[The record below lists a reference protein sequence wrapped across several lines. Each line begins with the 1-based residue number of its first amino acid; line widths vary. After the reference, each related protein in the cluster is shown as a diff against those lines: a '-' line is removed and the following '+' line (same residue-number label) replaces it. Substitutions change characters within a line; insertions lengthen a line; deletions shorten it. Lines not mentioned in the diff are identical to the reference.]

1 MKLLPPPHNG
11 SADGNYDG
19 ALNEQQL
26 RAFLDRLRLSRR
38 DLLKVT
44 SGGAAAGLLYGLQG
58 KGLHLGLPEATTA
71 FAMTPE
77 HTVVSAL
84 RPRDL
89 LALNFRLF
97 NLSRMNDD
105 LVVTDIAKP
114 AYLVVEFPGQHIGE
128 EAFFERDPNIPL
140 GPNNDPSSDDPSLG
154 KQAGARIAD
163 KSQLAF
169 RVPPNAK
176 IPYNLESLLDWTQFR
191 LSVAP
196 AALPPDA
203 QGCVRLERP
212 PLTLRL
218 FWFFLKIQLPSS
230 ICVGAPE
237 IREPLYNETAIEAPW
252 ALTMSPHE
260 RAGWAHSRAPVE
272 LGGRTEL
279 WHTRLGVR
287 KPVTD
292 PQGSPVANP
301 DGSPKYEV
309 DEETADDRTLRAIWA
324 EGFPGLGKEPNFL
337 MSLSKFDRLEFVR
350 LTSDFTIGGDG
361 PKPIQAN
368 RLMLS
373 TLGAWIDTRAA
384 WNPPGTLSREEWV
397 HQATMGRDQ
406 YVRVVT
412 KGYLFP
418 FGHRASLIKVTERK
432 FFTHPAVQTS
442 DEQFVAYL
450 RQRIFIVVRE
460 PEKSYDISDAPGQEN
475 AGRGMPFKKIRI
487 TNQKTPNLDRPDT
500 DQFPVDPLV
509 EAQAS
514 FWPRVGGNEFLFN
527 LIGEDADGQRTEFTA
542 PLAFIA
548 QTISADSSKA
558 QRRIS
563 LYNVEP
569 EHKERRERPIN
580 GQRVAYAPSTPGKR
594 GNTTLETANIAFGAS
609 PPADPAAI
617 LEDQPLF
624 FPKLLEAEVR
634 LAAAEQASGS
644 PLPGTEPTVILL
656 SQKYLEQGFGPPDN
670 KGQVYAKLKTAK
682 SLTFPTNKSG
692 GIATPNMQI
701 IGISRILGPVGGAGD
716 RATIPFAP
724 TEGDLDILGTGVFD
738 PAKFLGTQARILGAI
753 LLSEIVKQVPDFQ
766 VGGKS
771 DKVPQITARQIFPGI
786 ALENAGF
793 ESGTS
798 PWTTGGSNTL
808 DASTDQAKFGFQSGK
823 MTHGSSTTFYQYPV
837 TLPEATE
844 YTVRVWLYIPASWS
858 GVPIR
863 LKRNGFAGAEG
874 DDETAADMSPAARDE
889 WQQLVLVFR
898 PHPDALQGQ
907 IRIEGDPAPS
917 GAGTLYLDSLE
928 IVESLALPEALETTL
943 FWNPDLQPDDPL
955 HIFEPWLD
963 DSKRPSVPTIPA
975 DFRLSGQFVA
985 KLNGEEATFSI
996 VGSLDD
1002 FKVNLIGDQDPLHF
1016 ITIKFTKLAFTAK
1029 SGQKPN
1035 VDVDILD
1042 VSFHG
1047 VLNLVNELQKFLG
1060 AGGFGIDISIAGI
1073 KAGYTRSLPDTTIG
1087 VFALRGMAVS
1097 ADVNIPFTNKPVRFR
1112 FCFASRENPFQVS
1125 VNVATGGGFCCIGI
1139 GLDGVEMFEMA
1150 IEFGARVA
1158 FNVGV
1163 ASGSVEIMGGF
1174 YFKIEAISPPGS
1186 QQLTFTA
1193 YLRLSGEVCII
1204 GIITISVEFYLG
1216 LTYKN
1221 PPDILIGEASL
1232 KVKVKVLFV
1241 SKTVTLRVRRE
1252 LPASTHEVT
1261 FEDLMA
1267 EVDWLEYVDAFA
1279 SVP

>member
-1 MKLLPPPHNG
+1 M
-11 SADGNYDG
+11 
-19 ALNEQQL
+19 
-26 RAFLDRLRLSRR
+26 
-38 DLLKVT
+38 
-44 SGGAAAGLLYGLQG
+44 
-58 KGLHLGLPEATTA
+58 
-71 FAMTPE
+71 
-77 HTVVSAL
+77 
-84 RPRDL
+84 
-89 LALNFRLF
+89 
-97 NLSRMNDD
+97 
-105 LVVTDIAKP
+105 
-114 AYLVVEFPGQHIGE
+114 
-128 EAFFERDPNIPL
+128 
-140 GPNNDPSSDDPSLG
+140 
-154 KQAGARIAD
+154 
-163 KSQLAF
+163 
-169 RVPPNAK
+169 
-176 IPYNLESLLDWTQFR
+176 
-191 LSVAP
+191 
-196 AALPPDA
+196 
-203 QGCVRLERP
+203 
-212 PLTLRL
+212 
-218 FWFFLKIQLPSS
+218 
-230 ICVGAPE
+230 GAPE
-237 IREPLYNETAIEAPW
+237 IREPLFNETAIEAPW
-252 ALTMSPHE
+252 ALTMSPHD

-309 DEETADDRTLRAIWA
+309 DEETADERTLRAIWA
-324 EGFPGLGKEPNFL
+324 EGFPDLGKEPFL
-337 MSLSKFDRLEFVR
+337 MSLSKQDRQEFVS

-361 PKPIQAN
+361 PKPVQVN

-384 WNPPGTLSREEWV
+384 WNPPSSLNREEWV

-418 FGHRASLIKVTERK
+418 FGHRVSLIKVTERK
-432 FFTHPAVQTS
+432 FFEHSGP
-442 DEQFVAYL
+442 EFVAYL

-460 PEKSYDISDAPGQEN
+460 PEKTYDIADAPGQEN
-475 AGRGMPFKKIRI
+475 AGRGMPFKKVRI
-487 TNQKTPNLDRPDT
+487 TTRKTPNLDPPDT
-500 DQFPVDPLV
+500 EKFPDSSL
-509 EAQAS
+509 EDAQAS
-514 FWPRVGGNEFLFN
+514 FWPIVGGNDFLFH

-542 PLAFIA
+542 PLAFIDQA
-548 QTISADSSKA
+548 TSADQSLVEE
-558 QRRIS
+558 RIN
-563 LYNVEP
+563 LYNGSPSFEG
-569 EHKERRERPIN
+569 RRERKIN

-594 GNTTLETANIAFGAS
+594 GNTTLETAKIAFGAS

-634 LAAAEQASGS
+634 LSAAEQASGS
-644 PLPGTEPTVILL
+644 PLPGTEPTTILL
-656 SQKYLEQGFGPPDN
+656 SQLYLKHGFSPADN
-670 KGQVYAKLKTAK
+670 KGQIYARLKTSK
-682 SLTFPTNKSG
+682 SLAFPTNKSG

-716 RATIPFAP
+716 TETVPFAP

-738 PAKFLGTQARILGAI
+738 PAKFLGNEARILGSI
-753 LLSEIVKQVPDFQ
+753 LLSEIVKKVPDFQ
-766 VGGKS
+766 VGGKA

-786 ALENAGF
+786 ALANAGF

-798 PWTTGGSNTL
+798 PWTSGGSNTL

-823 MTHGSSTTFYQYPV
+823 MTHVSSTTFYQYPV

-844 YTVRVWLYIPASWS
+844 YTVRVWLYIPTSWT
-858 GVPIR
+858 GDQIR
-863 LKRNGFAGAEG
+863 LKRNDFAGADG

-898 PHPDALQGQ
+898 PHPDDRQGE
-907 IRIEGDPAPS
+907 IRIEGDSAPS
-917 GAGTLYLDSLE
+917 GAAASRTLYLDSLE

-943 FWNPDLQPDDPL
+943 FWNPDLKPDPL

-963 DSKRPSVPTIPA
+963 DTKRPSVPTSPA
-975 DFRLSGQFVA
+975 DFRISGQFLA

-1002 FKVNLIGDQDPLHF
+1002 FKVNLIGDQAPLHF

-1047 VLNLVNELQKFLG
+1047 VLSLVNELQRFLG
-1060 AGGFGIDISIAGI
+1060 AGGFAINISIAGI
-1073 KAGYTRSLPDTTIG
+1073 KAGYTRSLPDTAIG
-1087 VFALRGMAVS
+1087 VFALRQMAIS

-1112 FCFASRENPFQVS
+1112 FCFSSRENPFQVT
-1125 VNVATGGGFCCIGI
+1125 VNVATGGGFLCIGI
-1139 GLDGVEMFEMA
+1139 GLDGVELFEMA
-1150 IEFGARVA
+1150 IEFGARLS
-1158 FNVGV
+1158 FDIGV

-1174 YFKIEAISPPGS
+1174 YFKIEAISPPGQ

-1193 YLRLSGEVCII
+1193 YLRLSGEVCVI

-1216 LTYKN
+1216 LTYQN

-1232 KVKVKVLFV
+1232 KVKIKILFFSV
-1241 SKTVTLRVRRE
+1241 GVTLRVRRE

-1261 FEDLMA
+1261 FGDLMA
-1267 EVDWLEYVDAFA
+1267 EDDWLEYVGAFA

>member
-1 MKLLPPPHNG
+1 MKLLPPAHNG
-11 SADGNYDG
+11 SADENYDG

-38 DLLKVT
+38 DLFKVT
-44 SGGAAAGLLYGLQG
+44 GGGIGAGLLYGLQG

-89 LALNFRLF
+89 LALNFKLF
-97 NLSRMNDD
+97 NLSRVNDD

-128 EAFFERDPNIPL
+128 EAFFESAPNIDPS
-140 GPNNDPSSDDPSLG
+140 GPSSDDPSPS
-154 KQAGARIAD
+154 QAAKARIAD

-169 RVPPNAK
+169 LVPPNAK

-203 QGCVRLERP
+203 QGCVSLERP

-218 FWFFLKIQLPSS
+218 FWFFLNIPVPAF

-287 KPVTD
+287 KPVSD

-309 DEETADDRTLRAIWA
+309 DEESADERTLRAIWA
-324 EGFPGLGKEPNFL
+324 DGFPGLGTDPSFR
-337 MSLSKFDRLEFVR
+337 MSLLPRDRQEFVR
-350 LTSDFTIGGDG
+350 LTSDFTISGDG
-361 PKPIQAN
+361 PKAIQAN

-373 TLGAWIDTRAA
+373 SLGAWIDTRGA
-384 WNPPGTLSREEWV
+384 WDPQGVDGLTREEWV

-418 FGHRASLIKVTERK
+418 FGHRVSLIKVTERK
-432 FFTHPAVQTS
+432 FFEHPGP
-442 DEQFVAYL
+442 EIVAYL

-460 PEKSYDISDAPGQEN
+460 PEKSYDISDAPGQES
-475 AGRGMPFKKIRI
+475 AGRGMPFKKVRI
-487 TNQKTPNLDRPDT
+487 TTRKTPNLDKPELDKFGTVT
-500 DQFPVDPLV
+500 D
-509 EAQAS
+509 AQDS
-514 FWPRVGGNEFLFN
+514 FWPRVGGNDFQFH

-542 PLAFIA
+542 PLAFVDQA
-548 QTISADSSKA
+548 ISADSFRV
-558 QRRIS
+558 QERIS
-563 LYNVEP
+563 LYNDSSFEQ
-569 EHKERRERPIN
+569 RRARKIN

-594 GNTTLETANIAFGAS
+594 GNTTLETAKITFSAS

-634 LAAAEQASGS
+634 LAAVEQASGS
-644 PLPGTEPTVILL
+644 PLPGTEPTIILL
-656 SQKYLEQGFGPPDN
+656 TQKYLEQGFGPPDN
-670 KGQVYAKLKTAK
+670 EGQVYAKLKTSK
-682 SLTFPTNKSG
+682 SLAFPTNKSG

-701 IGISRILGPVGGAGD
+701 IGISRVLGPVGGRGGS
-716 RATIPFAP
+716 ATVPFTP
-724 TEGDLDILGTGVFD
+724 TEGDIGILGTGLFD
-738 PAKFLGTQARILGAI
+738 PAEFLGTQARILGAI
-753 LLSEIVKQVPDFQ
+753 LLSNIVKKVPDFQ
-766 VGGKS
+766 VGGRA
-771 DKVPQITARQIFPGI
+771 DKVPQITAREIFPGI
-786 ALENAGF
+786 ALANAGF

-798 PWTTGGSNTL
+798 PWTSGGSNTL

-844 YTVRVWLYIPASWS
+844 YTVRVWLYIPTSWN
-858 GVPIR
+858 GGQIR
-863 LKRNGFAGAEG
+863 LKRNDFAGADG
-874 DDETAADMSPAARDE
+874 DDETAADMSTSARDE

-898 PHPDALQGQ
+898 PHPDDRQGE
-907 IRIEGDPAPS
+907 IRIEGDSAPS
-917 GAGTLYLDSLE
+917 GVAASKTLYLDSLE

-943 FWNPDLQPDDPL
+943 FWNPDLQPDPL
-955 HIFEPWLD
+955 DIFQPWLD
-963 DSKRPSVPTIPA
+963 DGAPSDPTMPA
-975 DFRLSGQFVA
+975 DFRLSGQFLA

-1002 FKVNLIGDQDPLHF
+1002 FKVNLIGDDPPLHF

-1047 VLNLVNELQKFLG
+1047 VLSLVNELQKFLG
-1060 AGGFGIDISIAGI
+1060 AGGFAINISIAGI

-1087 VFALRGMAVS
+1087 VFALRQMAIS

-1112 FCFASRENPFQVS
+1112 FCFSSRENPFQVS
-1125 VNVATGGGFCCIGI
+1125 VNVATGGGFFCIGI
-1139 GLDGVEMFEMA
+1139 GLDGVELFEMA
-1150 IEFGARVA
+1150 IEFGARIA
-1158 FNVGV
+1158 FDVGV

-1174 YFKIEAISPPGS
+1174 YFKIEAISPPGQ

-1193 YLRLSGEVCII
+1193 YLRMSGEVCII

-1232 KVKVKVLFV
+1232 KVKIKIIFF
-1241 SKTVTLRVRRE
+1241 SKTVTLRVRRQ

-1267 EVDWLEYVDAFA
+1267 EDDWLEYVDAFA